1 MKMDGFMEIL
11 NASDAKR
18 EFGDALLKA
27 QQGPVGINKNGKPV
41 AVLVSAKAYAE
52 LQAFRE
58 QQLRQEIAAGVA
70 DIKAGRVAAGK
81 DVMQRMRKRVLDAG
95 L

>member
-1 MKMDGFMEIL
+1 MEIL

-18 EFGDALLKA
+18 EFGVALLKA

-41 AVLVSAKAYAE
+41 AVMVSAKAYAE
-52 LQAFRE
+52 LQVFRE
-58 QQLRQEIAAGVA
+58 QQLRQEIESGMA
-70 DIKAGRVAAGK
+70 DIKAGRVTAGK
-81 DVMQRMRKRVLDAG
+81 DVMQRMRKRVLDAD

>member
-1 MKMDGFMEIL
+1 METL

-18 EFGDALLKA
+18 EFGEMLLKS

-41 AVLVSAKAYAE
+41 AVMISATAYAE
-52 LQAFRE
+52 FEAMKRQLLQK
-58 QQLRQEIAAGVA
+58 EINKGLA
-70 DIKAGRVAAGK
+70 DIEAGRIEDGETVFK
-81 DVMQRMRKRVLDAG
+81 RLTQRIVDAE